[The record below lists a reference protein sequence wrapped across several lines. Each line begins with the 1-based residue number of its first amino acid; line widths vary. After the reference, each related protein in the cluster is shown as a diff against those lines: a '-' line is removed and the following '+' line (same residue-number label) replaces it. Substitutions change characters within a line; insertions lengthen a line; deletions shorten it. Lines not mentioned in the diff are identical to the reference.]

1 MSDNPYTPSGSA
13 YGNIT
18 PDANVDL
25 SQAELIRTSHLS
37 HEANIQ
43 SVGCLYLL
51 LGVLAALSG
60 LSYVVLG
67 IAMLNNMIP
76 SMGGQP
82 QTEVI
87 VAGAMQIGFGVVT
100 LAVSCLAFYSGRT
113 MQTLNAG
120 GKIAAIIMSILG
132 LFGFGCPCISV
143 FALYLLLSSKGE
155 MVYSPQYKE
164 IVQATPHIRYKTS
177 MIVWILLFIL
187 LGLIAFGIIA
197 TLVSG

>member
-18 PDANVDL
+18 SDANVDL
-25 SQAELIRTSHLS
+25 SQSELIRKSHLS

-43 SVGCLYLL
+43 SIGCLYLL
-51 LGVLAALSG
+51 GGIGGLLLS
-60 LSYVVLG
+60 LSYFATG
-67 IAMLNNMIP
+67 IGMLNNMVP
-76 SMGGQP
+76 AGPGGP
-82 QTEVI
+82 QVDTVGPGI
-87 VAGAMQIGFGVVT
+87 MLLGFAVVV
-100 LAVSCLAFYSGRT
+100 LAISCLQLYAGRT

-155 MVYSPQYKE
+155 MVFSPQYKE
-164 IVQATPHIRYKTS
+164 ILQATPHIRYKTS
-177 MIVWILLFIL
+177 IIVWILLFIL
-187 LGLIAFGIIA
+187 VGLIAFGIIA